1 MIIESFFIGLI
12 IGFLFYEI
20 VGVSPGGV
28 IAPAYFA
35 LFIHQ
40 PGKIAV
46 TVLIAVLV
54 WLAVLFLSRWL
65 IIYGRRKLLI
75 ALILGFLLKLLFEF
89 KLQLLTGFQIDL
101 QSIGYII
108 PGLIANEMVRQKALP
123 TLAALGIVTVLIYLT
138 LLLFT

>member
-1 MIIESFFIGLI
+1 MLIESFFIGLI
-12 IGFLFYEI
+12 VGFLFYEI
-20 VGVSPGGV
+20 VGISPGGV

-46 TVLIAVLV
+46 TVFIAVLV
-54 WLAVLFLSRWL
+54 WLIILFLSRWL

-75 ALILGFLLKLLFEF
+75 ALTLGFLLKLLFEF
-89 KLQLLTGFQIDL
+89 KLQPLTGFQIDL

-123 TLAALGIVTVLIYLT
+123 TLAALGTVTVLIFLT
-138 LLLFT
+138 LILFT

>member
-1 MIIESFFIGLI
+1 MIVESFFIGLV

-46 TVLIAVLV
+46 TVLITIVV
-54 WLAVLFLSRWL
+54 WLIILFLSRWL
-65 IIYGRRKLLI
+65 IVYGRRKLLI
-75 ALILGFLLKLLFEF
+75 ALILGFLFKLLFEF
-89 KLQLLTGFQIDL
+89 KLQPAIGIQVDL

-108 PGLIANEMVRQKALP
+108 PGLVANEMVRQKAVP
-123 TLAALGIVTVLIYLT
+123 TLAALGMVTILVYLI
-138 LLLFT
+138 LLFFN